1 MADLTRTAAKVG
13 AVLTQHAEIIDLITS
28 VTVEAGEAVVI
39 GTDGQLDLAD
49 GSTGGNAAA
58 TRGIALKAGV
68 AGQVVP
74 VLKRGGLEGYD
85 VSGEDGDAPVFVSGA
100 NTGELADTAGGV
112 SFQVGVVMVLPDGNA
127 TKIIYIDIPW
137 NN

>member
-1 MADLTRTAAKVG
+1 MTDLVRTAAKVG
-13 AVLTQHAEIIDLITS
+13 AVFTQHAEIMDLITS
-28 VTVEAGEAVVI
+28 VTVEAGQAVAI
-39 GTDGQLDLAD
+39 GSDGQLDLAD
-49 GSTGGNAAA
+49 GSTGLNAAA

-74 VLKRGGLEGYD
+74 VLKRGGLEGFAVSALNGD
-85 VSGEDGDAPVFVSGA
+85 VPVYVSA
-100 NTGELADTAGGV
+100 TAGELADAAAAV
-112 SFQVGVVMVLPDGNA
+112 PFQVGVVMVLPDGNA